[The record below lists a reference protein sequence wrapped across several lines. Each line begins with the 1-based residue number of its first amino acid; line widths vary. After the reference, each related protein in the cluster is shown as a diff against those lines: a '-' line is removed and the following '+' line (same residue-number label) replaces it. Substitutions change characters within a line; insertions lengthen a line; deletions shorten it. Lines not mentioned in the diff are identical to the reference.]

1 MVCLIFVHLFAR
13 NLDVGLFNYNQLQNL
28 PGELSVFI
36 SQSGI
41 SQLFEQMFSTNKIG
55 LKLGWPVMLINK
67 FNERTINA
75 LGEAVTKLDTDDVEV
90 KFIVEQKVV
99 SVTTSK
105 VSFTIYDPVDKI
117 ILAKGVQH
125 LMLLNFLVTTRT
137 KTFH

>member
-1 MVCLIFVHLFAR
+1 
-13 NLDVGLFNYNQLQNL
+13 LFNYNQLQNL
-28 PGELSVFI
+28 PGELSVFL

>member
-1 MVCLIFVHLFAR
+1 
-13 NLDVGLFNYNQLQNL
+13 
-28 PGELSVFI
+28 
-36 SQSGI
+36 
-41 SQLFEQMFSTNKIG
+41 MFSTNKIG